1 MAKING
7 TNKKRIVL
15 TFGIIA
21 ILVLILCFKLAWIQ
35 VVKGEEYKGLAI
47 QQQTSDIPVEP
58 KRGTIYDRNGQEL
71 ATSATCYS
79 LWANPPQIK
88 ANYKDE
94 TITEFSQK
102 LAVILG
108 KDAEDVKKQ
117 LTKKQ
122 SFIRM
127 ERYLDRQTADKI
139 NEIGIYGLETV
150 ENTKRFYPMGDFA
163 SQALGSVD
171 NDGHG
176 RSGLELMYDDYLSG
190 VAGRWIKNTD
200 VFGNSLAYGNEKFYK
215 AEDGLNV
222 VTTIDEVLQHY
233 AEKAVAEAMKKTKAK
248 RIMCIAMEPETGDV
262 LAMVTNPGFDPN
274 EPMEPVSKKEKEK
287 FEKLTPEEQTDYL
300 SEMWKSPLINDVY
313 EPGSTFKLVTTSAV
327 LEEGVATPES
337 TYNCDVRYTVPGTRV
352 TLNCWSSVPHGL
364 QTLKEAVGNSCNPV
378 QIQISAQLG
387 KEKYYHNLEM
397 FGITAPTNI
406 DYPGETNS
414 IVHKPENI
422 GPVELATMSYGQ
434 GIAITPI
441 QMATAVSTIA
451 NDGVMMQPRLVKE
464 LTDSDG
470 KTVKKIETR
479 EVRKVISKKTSAEML
494 DIMEYVVSEG
504 GGGNAKIPGYRIGGK
519 TGTAYKASSDGGYT
533 SDTYS
538 SFIGV
543 APVDDPKIVFLAI
556 VDSPKDVSYGSVV
569 AAPIARDFFKNAFS
583 YYGIAPEFSKEEEE
597 NHKVETI
604 YVPDLTGKTG
614 KEAAAVIASYG
625 LNCEILPKTEAD
637 EEFKVIDQYPKGGKT
652 INRGGTVYLYRE

>member
-15 TFGIIA
+15 TFGIITII
-21 ILVLILCFKLAWIQ
+21 ILALSLRLAWIQ
-35 VVKGEEYKGLAI
+35 VVKGEEYKGIAV

-79 LWANPPQIK
+79 LWANPPIIK
-88 ANYKDE
+88 SNYKDE

-102 LAVILG
+102 LAVILD
-108 KDAEDVKKQ
+108 KDADDVKKM

-127 ERYLDRQTADKI
+127 ERFLDRETADKVREL
-139 NEIGIYGLETV
+139 NVAGLETV

-163 SQALGSVD
+163 SQALGSV
-171 NDGHG
+171 NDDGQG
-176 RSGLELMYDDYLSG
+176 RSGIELMYDDYLSG
-190 VAGRWIKNTD
+190 VSGRWIKNTD
-200 VFGNSLAYGNEKFYK
+200 VFGNSLAYGDEKFYN
-215 AEDGLNV
+215 AENGLNV
-222 VTTIDEVLQHY
+222 ITTLDEVLQHY
-233 AEKAVAEAMKKTKAK
+233 AEKAVADGMKKTKAK
-248 RIMCIAMEPETGDV
+248 RIMCIGMDPKTGDI
-262 LAMVTNPGFDPN
+262 LTMVTNPGFDPN
-274 EPMEPVSKKEKEK
+274 EPMEPVSKKEKAK
-287 FEKLTPEEQTDYL
+287 FEKMNAEEQTAYL

-313 EPGSTFKLVTTSAV
+313 EPGSTFKLLTAAAV

-337 TYNCDVRYTVPGTRV
+337 TYNCDVRYTVPGTNV
-352 TLNCWSSVPHGL
+352 TLNCWSPVPHGM

-378 QIQISAQLG
+378 MIQIGSKLG
-387 KEKYYHNLEM
+387 KERFYKNLEL
-397 FGITAPTNI
+397 FGVTSPTNV

-414 IVHKPENI
+414 IVHTPEFI
-422 GPVELATMSYGQ
+422 GPVELATMSFGQ

-441 QMATAVSTIA
+441 QMATVASTIA
-451 NDGVMMQPRLVKE
+451 NDGVMMQPRLVKAF
-464 LTDSDG
+464 TDSDG
-470 KTVKKIETR
+470 KTVKEVEPR
-479 EVRKVISKKTSAEML
+479 EVRKVISKKTASEML

-519 TGTAYKASSDGGYT
+519 TGTAFKASESGGYS

-543 APVDDPKIVFLAI
+543 APVDDPKIVFLVI
-556 VDSPKDVSYGSVV
+556 VDSPQDVSYGSVV

-583 YYGIAPEFSKEEEE
+583 YYGISPKFSKEEEK
-597 NHKVETI
+597 NQKVETI
-604 YVPDLTGKTG
+604 YVPDMTGKTG
-614 KEAAAVIASYG
+614 KEAAAIIASYG
-625 LNCEILPKTEAD
+625 LECEILPKTEAD
-637 EEFKVIDQYPKGGKT
+637 EDFKVIDQYPKGGKT